1 MKFFDFEQ
9 KMANYPVFSAR
20 ELKTILFAE
29 KNILVQVSFWL
40 KKGYIKKVKKGL
52 YVLTSAIDRVDP
64 IVLADRIYSPS
75 YLSLEYA
82 LNYYGIIPDIPGT
95 YTSVSTRKTENF
107 NNKFGNYSYQK
118 IKKELFTGYEII
130 QDGVL
135 SYEVASPEKAL
146 FDYLYLNKNKF
157 VAEFNFW
164 KELRIDEEF
173 KFRKKEVENYKKLFQ
188 DKKVDSLVDSLLK
201 YQKDAR

>member
-20 ELKTILFAE
+20 ELKTILFDE
-29 KNILVQVSFWL
+29 KNILVQVAFWL

-52 YVLTSAIDRVDP
+52 YVLTSAIDRIDP
-64 IVLADRIYSPS
+64 VVLADRIYSPS

-107 NNKFGNYSYQK
+107 SNKFGNYSYQK

-135 SYEVASPEKAL
+135 SYGIASPEKAL

-188 DKKVDSLVDSLLK
+188 DKKVNLLVDSLLK
-201 YQKDAR
+201 YQKDVR

>member
-135 SYEVASPEKAL
+135 SYGIASPEKAL

-173 KFRKKEVENYKKLFQ
+173 KFRKKEIENYKKLFQ
-188 DKKVDSLVDSLLK
+188 DKKVDLLVDSLLK